1 VAKYEKNRLACGSVT
16 WQRVSVYCIVEGIMR
31 LMEGNLQ
38 QKIDERLAE
47 QCELEAID
55 EGRYYTYF
63 SCFGVYIYIVHAGR

>member
-1 VAKYEKNRLACGSVT
+1 
-16 WQRVSVYCIVEGIMR
+16 MR

-47 QCELEAID
+47 QRELEAID

-63 SCFGVYIYIVHAGR
+63 SCFGCISILCMLVGSLLVGRQEEHQHPACRN

>member
-1 VAKYEKNRLACGSVT
+1 MAKYEKNRVVCGSVT

-55 EGRYYTYF
+55 EG
-63 SCFGVYIYIVHAGR
+63 